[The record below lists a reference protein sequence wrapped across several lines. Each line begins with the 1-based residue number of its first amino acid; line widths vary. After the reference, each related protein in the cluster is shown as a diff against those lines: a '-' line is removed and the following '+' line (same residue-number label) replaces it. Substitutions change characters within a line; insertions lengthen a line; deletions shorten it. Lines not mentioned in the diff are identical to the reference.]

1 MRKRESIVASKGAT
15 RIRVNLLQEVVIV
28 LINPRKMSSGKYRR
42 FQGVP

>member
-15 RIRVNLLQEVVIV
+15 RIRVNLLSGVTIV
-28 LINPRKMSSGKYRR
+28 LINHHRMSSGKYRR